1 MPVFRSAFGKPFD
14 GPRDAWQFRVAAK
27 PDDADTLL
35 EHLFLRHAMQGD
47 KEAFIALAS
56 MHAAAVYATARNLC
70 SSDLEAIELTENA
83 LQSARDRI
91 RAMPAGL
98 SFRVFVCRFMVNEAI
113 ERLRRATPPPFT
125 LLHRFLPATAGGDRS
140 TPSPQGFPD
149 VELLAQRPDIARRIT
164 DALALLEP
172 EDRAAFVLRVVGE
185 VPMDDAAAIL
195 DLPVWIVRLRTHRAC
210 LLVNAYLSYLAAR
223 AGIV

>member
-27 PDDADTLL
+27 PDDADALL

-185 VPMDDAAAIL
+185 VPMDEAAAIL
-195 DLPVWIVRLRTHRAC
+195 DLPVWTVRLRTHRAS
-210 LLVNAYLSYLAAR
+210 LLVNGYLSYLAAR